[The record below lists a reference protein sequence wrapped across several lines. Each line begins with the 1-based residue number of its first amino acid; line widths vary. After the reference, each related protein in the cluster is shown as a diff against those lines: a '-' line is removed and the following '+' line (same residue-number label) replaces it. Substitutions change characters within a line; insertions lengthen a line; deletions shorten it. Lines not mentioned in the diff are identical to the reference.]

1 MNEYIYLILKIKK
14 ETGEVEIMGNKSA
27 SDISLMKEII
37 DVYHKL
43 DINYKNESKHDDF
56 EKYTKYNY
64 NERSSM
70 TTTTYAEI

>member
-1 MNEYIYLILKIKK
+1 MNECIYLVLKIKK
-14 ETGEVEIMGNKSA
+14 ETGEVEIMENRSA

-43 DINYKNESKHDDF
+43 DINYKKENKNDDF

-70 TTTTYAEI
+70 TTSTYAEI

>member
-1 MNEYIYLILKIKK
+1 MNEYVYLILKIKK
-14 ETGEVEIMGNKSA
+14 ETGEVEIMENKSA
-27 SDISLMKEII
+27 SNISLMKEII

-43 DINYKNESKHDDF
+43 DINYKKGQNDNF